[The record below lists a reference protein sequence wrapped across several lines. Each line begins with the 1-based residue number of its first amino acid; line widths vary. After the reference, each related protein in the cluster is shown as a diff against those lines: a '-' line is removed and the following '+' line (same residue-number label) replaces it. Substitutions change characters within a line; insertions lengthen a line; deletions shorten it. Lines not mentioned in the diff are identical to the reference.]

1 MNWKELL
8 LQIDRPIIG
17 IDGDGKIFFSNKYSD
32 DLFGYSLL
40 GNDASSILTSFKTG
54 SGSQLYLDVSGM
66 PLKISKEINVDGM
79 TFYTFSSPY
88 DNNHLLNAAVI
99 DVDLYAFFASSE
111 GDFLMSTRKLRK
123 LINVSDTDFLIR
135 DGWDKLVDTLKNVE
149 LTGSSI
155 KKMFL
160 ELDSFTTPVPSG
172 PCEGDTIKWTV
183 TRYFNDG
190 CSFFLVTGI
199 DVYHSKEELS
209 DDSHNIFRCL
219 DEKLVSSLI
228 ITKEGIVYTNP
239 TTNINQLALGSGF
252 ASDIEAVFPDKED
265 QVWITDLLKRVS
277 TNKGLMFEH
286 KVKIKD
292 RDFNVDDFAV
302 QGYTITLDKAPA
314 IVLFAIKITEYT
326 RTIEE
331 LESDQRILSLYNL
344 ILSYLVHSTDVFTAL
359 ILVSGDIAN
368 GLFAKNVFLAE
379 IIDGNPEIVWTN
391 SDQFEDEDLT
401 DLRFD
406 LLVKA
411 CESDEIKVTTSS
423 GVFETDMIIPI
434 ILDYHDVYAIYLQFK
449 TLKSDIA
456 LSVSD
461 IKKVVEIG
469 LREMKN
475 RIELQ
480 HKTKRLEK
488 LNQFRSDILEAVN
501 HDLRT
506 PLTSIIGFSELL
518 QMDIL
523 AEEER
528 KESIDSIKK
537 SADLMNR
544 LIDELTGYTSMLNSG
559 IDDPKKT
566 KIDLSKFLLDI
577 SNLMKPIFFN
587 SLIEFRTEISQEK
600 LNVMANKT
608 NLEQIMINVLG
619 NASKFTGKDGL
630 VILKSEA
637 LNEKYIRVTVSD
649 DGPGVSRGD
658 QTKIFTKYGRA
669 SSKESGSGLGL
680 YLSKNYIE
688 SIGGSIW
695 LSSPGELGGATFY
708 LTFPL
713 LQN

>member
-8 LQIDRPIIG
+8 LQIDKPIIG
-17 IDGDGKIFFSNKYSD
+17 VDENGKVFFSNDYSD
-32 DLFGYSLL
+32 GLFGYSLL
-40 GNDASSILTSFKTG
+40 GSDAVNIFSNLKAG
-54 SGSQLYLDVSGM
+54 SNSEPYLDVSGL
-66 PLKISKEINVDGM
+66 PLKLSKKIDIDGK
-79 TFYTFSSPY
+79 TFYIFSSPY
-88 DNNHLLNAAVI
+88 DNVHLLSNVI
-99 DVDLYAFFASSE
+99 GDVDLYAFFASND
-111 GDFLMSTRKLRK
+111 GDFLMSTKKLRR
-123 LINVSDTDFLIR
+123 LINASDNEFLIK
-135 DGWDKLVDTLKNVE
+135 DGWDRLIDTLKNVE

-155 KKMFL
+155 KNMFF
-160 ELDSFTTPVPSG
+160 ELKSFTTLVPSG
-172 PCEGDTIKWTV
+172 PCEGSTIKWTV
-183 TRYFNDG
+183 TKYSADG
-190 CSFFLVTGI
+190 SPFFLVTGI
-199 DVYHSKEELS
+199 DIHHSFES
-209 DDSHNIFRCL
+209 SPDGHGIFKCL

-228 ITKEGIVYTNP
+228 ISKDGIVYTNP

-252 ASDIEAVFPDKED
+252 SSDIEAVFPDKDD
-265 QVWITDLLKRVS
+265 QNWITELINSVS
-277 TNKGLMFEH
+277 TSKGLMFDH

-292 RDFNVDDFAV
+292 KDFKVDDFAV
-302 QGYTITLDKAPA
+302 QGYTITLDNAPA
-314 IVLFAIKITEYT
+314 VVLFAIKITEYIKA
-326 RTIEE
+326 IEE

-344 ILSYLVHSTDVFTAL
+344 ILSYLVHSTDVFSAL
-359 ILVSGDIAN
+359 ILVAGDIAH
-368 GLFAKNVFLAE
+368 GLFAKNVYLAQ
-379 IIDGNPEIVWTN
+379 IVDGKPEIVWSN
-391 SDQFEDEDLT
+391 KNQHQDDDLD

-406 LLVKA
+406 LLAKS
-411 CESDEIKVTTSS
+411 CESDEIKVTSSS
-423 GVFETDMIIPI
+423 GDFETDMIIPI
-434 ILDYHDVYAIYLQFK
+434 ILDYHDLYAIYLQFES
-449 TLKSDIA
+449 LKSDIA

-523 AEEER
+523 SEDEK

-544 LIDELTGYTSMLNSG
+544 LIEELTGYTSMLNSG
-559 IDDPKKT
+559 VDDPKKT
-566 KIDLSKFLLDI
+566 NIDISKFLSDI
-577 SNLMKPIFFN
+577 ANLMKPIFFN
-587 SLIEFRTEISQEK
+587 TQIEFRTELTDER
-600 LNVMANKT
+600 LDVMANKT

-637 LNEKYIRVTVSD
+637 LNERFVRVTVSD
-649 DGPGVSRGD
+649 DGPGVSRSD

-713 LQN
+713 VRS